1 MLDRDQIQAWQ
12 DRNADNFAAA
22 DRAIE
27 RAAKGT
33 VDMRLIHAQEEL
45 PIVRALRA
53 KQQMI
58 DYLCGVV
65 AHYVEDEQR
74 RFENS
79 VGMFDRNGNRTD

>member
-1 MLDRDQIQAWQ
+1 
-12 DRNADNFAAA
+12 
-22 DRAIE
+22 
-27 RAAKGT
+27 
-33 VDMRLIHAQEEL
+33 MRLIHAQEEL
-45 PIVRALRA
+45 PVIRALRA

-65 AHYVEDEQR
+65 AHYIEDEQR